1 MKRRDFIK
9 IAGIGCL
16 GCCCPPGLL
25 VKSASAAT
33 GARGAASAFP
43 FRLAGLGTSPFSL
56 SAAGKAYDAGEL
68 LATYDDPE
76 YAKKRRDMY
85 LEIFDGPSVDG
96 ILAEMRASYEALIPD
111 IPFIGKN
118 NFHLQWV
125 IPNMEKLA
133 EYIVARNYGISADVF
148 SRMYIKRATYDL
160 LAQPEE
166 DRKMI
171 GQMQFGPV
179 AETLMRYVAFR
190 SQLKLFPDDYILSFV
205 PGDGKNF
212 DWGLD
217 YTQCTNV
224 IVYKKFDAL
233 EVLYPMVCAMD
244 YVAGMTMHV
253 GYYRTKTLVKGDS
266 ICDLRWKW
274 QG

>member
-1 MKRRDFIK
+1 MRRRDFIK
-9 IAGIGCL
+9 AVGIGCL
-16 GCCCPPGLL
+16 GCCCPPVLTA
-25 VKSASAAT
+25 KSAAAAT
-33 GARGAASAFP
+33 GARMPASAFP
-43 FRLAGLGTSPFSL
+43 FRLAGLGTGPFSL
-56 SAAGKAYDAGEL
+56 SAAGRAYDAQEL
-68 LATYDDPE
+68 LATYDDAE
-76 YAKKRRDMY
+76 YAQKRRKMY
-85 LEIFDGPSVDG
+85 REIFDEAAVDG
-96 ILAEMRASYEALIPD
+96 ILAEMRASYEAVIPE

-125 IPNMEKLA
+125 IPNAEKLA
-133 EYIVARNYGISADVF
+133 EYIVARNQGITADVF

-160 LAQPEE
+160 LAQPGEE
-166 DRKMI
+166 RKMI
-171 GQMQFGPV
+171 GSMQFGPV

-205 PGDGKNF
+205 PGDKKNF

-224 IVYKKFDAL
+224 IMYGKFDAL
-233 EVLYPMVCAMD
+233 EVLYPLVCAMD
-244 YVAGMTMHV
+244 YVAGMTMRV